1 MELPSLAYNG
11 KFRLIV
17 VSEGW
22 ISLVDEDVSALDTR
36 PIAVLLNPPVVLGI
50 QWDIASRPQFASV
63 DGAVERVYQPAS
75 FRESA
80 IIPSKQH
87 RHSKCRNDIR
97 WIQIDCY

>member
-22 ISLVDEDVSALDTR
+22 ISLVDEDVSAFDTR

-50 QWDIASRPQFASV
+50 
-63 DGAVERVYQPAS
+63 
-75 FRESA
+75 
-80 IIPSKQH
+80 
-87 RHSKCRNDIR
+87 
-97 WIQIDCY
+97 